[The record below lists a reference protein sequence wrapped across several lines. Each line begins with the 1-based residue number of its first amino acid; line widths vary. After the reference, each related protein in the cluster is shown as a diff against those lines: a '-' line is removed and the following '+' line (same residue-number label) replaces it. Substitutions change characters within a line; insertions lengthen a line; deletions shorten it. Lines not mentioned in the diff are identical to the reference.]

1 MIFQRQRCTEQR
13 HDPVTHDLIDSALVP
28 MDRLHHSFQHR
39 VEQLARFL
47 GISIR
52 Q

>member
-13 HDPVTHDLIDSALVP
+13 HDPVAHDLIDGALIAVN
-28 MDRLHHSFQHR
+28 RFHHSFQHR